1 MDKFYKL
8 EKKIER
14 GVAPYIDEIFYVGGI
29 ISPIIA
35 MPQAYKIYSSQSAN
49 GVALE
54 TWVMYFL
61 GAVCM
66 SVYGLVHKQRP
77 ILFMNLT
84 VLPVYI
90 LIIVGI
96 VIYGK

>member
-1 MDKFYKL
+1 MLNFRKLERGL
-8 EKKIER
+8 EKK
-14 GVAPYIDEIFYVGGI
+14 VAPYIDELFYVGGI

-35 MPQAYKIYSSQSAN
+35 MPQAYKIFVSKSAES
-49 GVALE
+49 VALE
-54 TWVMYFL
+54 TWVLYFL

-66 SVYGLVHKQRP
+66 CTYGLVHKQKP

-90 LIIVGI
+90 LIIIGI
-96 VIYGK
+96 ILYS

>member
-1 MDKFYKL
+1 MDRFLKF
-8 EKKIER
+8 EKRVEK
-14 GVAPYIDEIFYVGGI
+14 GVAPYIDELFYLGGI

-35 MPQAYKIYSSQSAN
+35 MPQAYKIFVNRSAES
-49 GVALE
+49 VALE
-54 TWVMYFL
+54 TWVLYFL
-61 GAVCM
+61 GALCM
-66 SVYGLVHKQRP
+66 CTYGLVHKQKP

-96 VIYGK
+96 ILYS

>member
-1 MDKFYKL
+1 MLNFRKL
-8 EKKIER
+8 ENRIEKK
-14 GVAPYIDEIFYVGGI
+14 VAPYIDELFYIGAV
-29 ISPIIA
+29 ISPINA
-35 MPQAYKIYSSQSAN
+35 LPQMYKIFTTKSAT

-54 TWVMYFL
+54 TWLLYLL

-66 SVYGLVHKQRP
+66 CVYAVVHKQRP
-77 ILFMNLT
+77 ILFMNVT

-96 VIYGK
+96 ILYS